1 MSDPHGQE
9 FKPLDTPPGTPGIS
23 GMQGNGSVGD
33 ASGGEGQR
41 QVRVQFN
48 EANVDTLYANA
59 FRTNLGNN
67 EVFLDLGINRFLG
80 EQSTQGG
87 DGQPVGSFRFDVSH
101 RVAMNMTTAKQLA
114 QHLTKVVEQ
123 VEQRSK

>member
-9 FKPLDTPPGTPGIS
+9 FKPLDPNQAGA
-23 GMQGNGSVGD
+23 D
-33 ASGGEGQR
+33 GQR

-59 FRTNLGNN
+59 FRTNLGNQ

-80 EQSTQGG
+80 QQPTEGG

-101 RVAMNMTTAKQLA
+101 RVAMNLTTAKQLA
-114 QHLTKVVEQ
+114 QHLNQVIQQ
-123 VEQRSK
+123 VEQNAAAQNQA

>member
-9 FKPLDTPPGTPGIS
+9 FKPIDTPGN
-23 GMQGNGSVGD
+23 QGHNG
-33 ASGGEGQR
+33 AGQR

-80 EQSTQGG
+80 EQSTEAG
-87 DGQPVGSFRFDVSH
+87 DGKPVGSFRFDVSH
-101 RVAMNMTTAKQLA
+101 RVAMNLTTAKQLA
-114 QHLTKVVEQ
+114 QHLTQVVQQ
-123 VEQRSK
+123 VEQRQQQGT

>member
-9 FKPLDTPPGTPGIS
+9 FKPLDPNPA
-23 GMQGNGSVGD
+23 NAD
-33 ASGGEGQR
+33 ADSQR

-59 FRTNLGNN
+59 FRTNLGNQ
-67 EVFLDLGINRFLG
+67 EVFIDLGVNRFLG
-80 EQSTQGG
+80 EQSTEGG
-87 DGQPVGSFRFDVSH
+87 DGKPVGSFRFDVSH

-114 QHLTKVVEQ
+114 QHLTQVIQQ
-123 VEQRSK
+123 VEQRGPQQNG

>member
-1 MSDPHGQE
+1 MSDDPHGQE
-9 FKPLDTPPGTPGIS
+9 FKPLDPNAG
-23 GMQGNGSVGD
+23 GD
-33 ASGGEGQR
+33 ASAGQR

-48 EANVDTLYANA
+48 DANVDTLYANA
-59 FRTNLGNN
+59 FRTNLGNQ

-80 EQSTQGG
+80 QQSTEGG

-101 RVAMNMTTAKQLA
+101 RVAMNLTTAKQLA
-114 QHLTKVVEQ
+114 QHLTQVVQQ

>member
-9 FKPLDTPPGTPGIS
+9 FKPLDANTNA
-23 GMQGNGSVGD
+23 GNTD
-33 ASGGEGQR
+33 GQR

-48 EANVDTLYANA
+48 EANVDSLYANA

-80 EQSTQGG
+80 EQPTEGG
-87 DGQPVGSFRFDVSH
+87 DGKPVGSFRFDVSH
-101 RVAMNMTTAKQLA
+101 RVAMNVTTAKQLA
-114 QHLTKVVEQ
+114 QHLTQ
-123 VEQRSK
+123 VIDQIEKRGK

>member
-9 FKPLDTPPGTPGIS
+9 FKPVNPS
-23 GMQGNGSVGD
+23 D
-33 ASGGEGQR
+33 ASGEAAGADQR

-59 FRTNLGNN
+59 FRTNLGNS

-80 EQSTQGG
+80 QQPTEGG

-101 RVAMNMTTAKQLA
+101 RVAMNTTTAKQLA
-114 QHLTKVVEQ
+114 QHLTQVIEQ
-123 VEQRSK
+123 IEKRGN